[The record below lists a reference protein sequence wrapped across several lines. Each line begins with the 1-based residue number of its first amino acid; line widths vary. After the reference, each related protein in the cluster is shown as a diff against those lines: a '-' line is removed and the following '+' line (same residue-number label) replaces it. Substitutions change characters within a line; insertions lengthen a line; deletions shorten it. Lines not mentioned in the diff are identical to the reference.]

1 MMLSLDGTNRERPPS
16 TGFLW
21 GMALLVLLVGVLGV
35 FHDSPPA
42 QVLESWM
49 NVHALFALLL
59 WGLVIGRFCLR
70 LKYSALALPSDIREF
85 SRQLSRMV
93 YLLLYAIIGIAQVI
107 DAAGCLWQSGTFE
120 FQLGHGG
127 VGPGE
132 DFQAFVGCGVVALL
146 LIRALAFGILSVRRS
161 HPANDRFEGQLKCWR
176 DRSWLRVRPI
186 RR

>member
-1 MMLSLDGTNRERPPS
+1 MMLSLDGSNRERPPS

-21 GMALLVLLVGVLGV
+21 GMALLVLLVGVIGV

-59 WGLVIGRFCLR
+59 WGLVIARFCLR
-70 LKYSALALPSDIREF
+70 LKYSALALPSEIRDL

-107 DAAGCLWQSGTFE
+107 DAAGRLWQGGTFE
-120 FQLGHGG
+120 FRLGHGG
-127 VGPGE
+127 IGPGE
-132 DFQAFVGCGVVALL
+132 DFQAVVGCGLVALL
-146 LIRALAFGILSVRRS
+146 VIRVLAFGILSVRRN
-161 HPANDRFEGQLKCWR
+161 HPREERMIASRGN
-176 DRSWLRVRPI
+176 
-186 RR
+186 